1 MLSTRMVELIES
13 NWEEIADR
21 VVRAVKKHP
30 DLANLA
36 ALPDLELREWCRE
49 MLQNLGYLLSATQD
63 AEVLR
68 RFQILGKTRFEE
80 NIPLHE
86 AVLRIHLLKDKVVG
100 FIHEQGFPMSAMQL
114 YAEEE
119 LEHRLGRLFDA
130 GVYHVVR
137 GYEAALR
144 LEQRIASSG
153 RA

>member
-1 MLSTRMVELIES
+1 MLSTKLVQLIES

-36 ALPDLELREWCRE
+36 SRPDLELREWCRE
-49 MLQNLGYLLSATQD
+49 MLQNLGFLLSATKDEELQRRF
-63 AEVLR
+63 EVL
-68 RFQILGKTRFEE
+68 GKVRFEE

-86 AVLRIHLLKDKVVG
+86 AVLRVHLLKDKVIG

-119 LEHRLGRLFDA
+119 LEHRLSRLFDA
-130 GVYHVVR
+130 CVYYLVR
-137 GYEAALR
+137 GYENAIRFEHR
-144 LEQRIASSG
+144 LAS
-153 RA
+153 RPA